1 MSQENLLTMRY
12 PASWWRNM
20 WREALPSGNGIV
32 GASVFGGVQEETLLL
47 NHEGLWHWGRKDPLP
62 DVSMTLAET
71 RRLMDEGHYTGASW
85 NLANALRERG
95 YRTKLASRFP
105 LAAIKL
111 FMPTTR
117 SFRRYRRSLNMETGE
132 VSVGRFEPVRK
143 AAVRIP
149 CRWGCHL

>member
-71 RRLMDEGHYTGASW
+71 RRLMDEGHYTGGQ
-85 NLANALRERG
+85 LELGERF
-95 YRTKLASRFP
+95 T
-105 LAAIKL
+105 
-111 FMPTTR
+111 
-117 SFRRYRRSLNMETGE
+117 
-132 VSVGRFEPVRK
+132 
-143 AAVRIP
+143 
-149 CRWGCHL
+149 